1 MKIEEKYYD
10 FLTRIVKNDVPMR
23 KRYINQFDK
32 NTRDITKI
40 SIYLFKWQKQVS
52 HIK

>member
-32 NTRDITKI
+32 NARDIVN
-40 SIYLFKWQKQVS
+40 SCLFKW
-52 HIK
+52 